1 MSNKVQP
8 YDVIVNDKNSDDLIE
23 GLIDS
28 QKNQVN
34 LTIPIGSPKPVS
46 KIESQLEFIWK
57 DIKISTKNV
66 KNFFSIQE
74 TPKKVNI

>member
-34 LTIPIGSPKPVS
+34 LTIPIGSQKPVS
-46 KIESQLEFIWK
+46 KI
-57 DIKISTKNV
+57 
-66 KNFFSIQE
+66 
-74 TPKKVNI
+74 